1 MTRTTFV
8 ATTLALAAFMI
19 CGVGSPPQPVRADPQ
34 QPYMLINNPTSHEVD
49 IEIAT
54 ANTNAVVSARIRP
67 NETYQWRLQG
77 TFRMTSS
84 VRVGTTKVVLL
95 PKEVTLNEY
104 HKALLTIEREPQG
117 SFYFR

>member
-1 MTRTTFV
+1 MKRTAFV
-8 ATTLALAAFMI
+8 AATLALTAFI
-19 CGVGSPPQPVRADPQ
+19 AGVIGSPPRSVKADPP
-34 QPYMLINNPTSHEVD
+34 QPYMLVHNPTSHEVD

-54 ANTNAVVSARIRP
+54 ANTNTVVSARIRP
-67 NETYQWRLQG
+67 NETYQWSLQG
-77 TFRMTSS
+77 TFRMTGS
-84 VRVGTTKVVLL
+84 VRVGTTKVLLL